1 MFIYTYVRD
10 KKMAD
15 IRITGFPVV
24 LYLVPGGKEPSKH
37 DLMLL
42 DSIHPNQLRLE
53 KTRNDHGKVTMT
65 FIPSDELI
73 ESFNKRYER
82 PSRKEYTAYF
92 QTLLL
97 SFLPQFR
104 KPSGVLVF
112 QKVSVTLNL
121 DDNGN
126 LPSEKYLEMFRAFAG
141 LYMIFDEDYEEQDDC
156 IVLVGELTPY
166 AVTRFAEE
174 RVQGWGAACKYL
186 EYKFNNF
193 NQDSWFNEDVPVP
206 VYAGKTTVQ
215 VMMEQS

>member
-1 MFIYTYVRD
+1 
-10 KKMAD
+10 MAD
-15 IRITGFPVV
+15 IRYGFPVV
-24 LYLVPGGKEPSKH
+24 FYLVPGGKVPSKQ

-53 KTRNDHGKVTMT
+53 NTRNDHGKVTMT

-73 ESFNKRYER
+73 ESFNKRYET

-97 SFLPQFR
+97 SLLPQFK

-112 QKVSVTLNL
+112 QKVSVTFNQ
-121 DDNGN
+121 DDNGE

-141 LYMIFDEDYEEQDDC
+141 LYMILDEDYEEQDDC
-156 IVLVGELTPY
+156 TILVGELTPY
-166 AVTRFAEE
+166 AVNRFAEE
-174 RVQGWGAACKYL
+174 KVKGWGAACKYL

-193 NQDSWFNEDVPVP
+193 NQDSWFNDDVPVP
-206 VYAGKTTVQ
+206 IYAGKTTVQ
-215 VMMEQS
+215 VIMEQS